1 MGGKSLL
8 RGSPHPPAVPRD
20 SDVQSWKLEDN
31 FKLTRVGVTNL
42 MKPVSIMR
50 PSGAVVLVPTI
61 DVFVDLP
68 AELKGSHLSRNV
80 EALAEC
86 VEGSFCETATSL
98 EEVCARMAR
107 ELLKRHG
114 YASVAEVHA
123 RADYFLERE
132 IYNGRTSL
140 ERYKLI
146 ARAIAHR
153 GPPVDVRKLIG
164 VEVAGMSACPCA
176 MEGVRELL
184 IKQHPE
190 QRRFLESIPVMSH
203 NQRNIATLIIEA
215 SEDAKVEANDLI
227 GIVEGRGVSAPTKE
241 LLKRE
246 DEAHLVMDAHGNPKF
261 VEDIVRDI
269 LRAVVERYRDLPDT
283 TEVIVRS
290 ESKESIHK
298 HNAFAERV
306 TTLGELRA

>member
-1 MGGKSLL
+1 M
-8 RGSPHPPAVPRD
+8 PRD
-20 SDVQSWKLEDN
+20 TDVQSWKLEGN

-42 MKPVSIMR
+42 MKPVSVIR
-50 PSGAVVLVPTI
+50 PAGAVVLLPTI

-86 VEGSFCETATSL
+86 VEGSVCETATSL
-98 EEVCARMAR
+98 EDVCARMAR
-107 ELLKRHG
+107 ELLKRHD
-114 YASVAEVHA
+114 YASIAEVHA

-132 IYNGRTSL
+132 IYNGRKSL

-153 GPPVDVRKLIG
+153 GPPVEVRKLIG

-176 MEGVRELL
+176 MEGVRERL
-184 IKQHPE
+184 IKEHPE
-190 QRRFLESIPVMSH
+190 HQKFLESIPVMSH

-227 GIVEGRGVSAPTKE
+227 DIVERRGVSAPTKE

-246 DEAHLVMDAHGNPKF
+246 DEAHLVMDAHSNPKF

-269 LRAVVERYRDLPDT
+269 LKAVVERYAGLPDT

-306 TTLGELRA
+306 TTLGELKA

>member
-1 MGGKSLL
+1 
-8 RGSPHPPAVPRD
+8 VPRD
-20 SDVQSWKLEDN
+20 TDVQSWKLEGN

-42 MKPVSIMR
+42 MKPVSVIR
-50 PSGAVVLVPTI
+50 PAGAVVLLPTI

-86 VEGSFCETATSL
+86 VEGSVCETATSL
-98 EEVCARMAR
+98 EDVCARMAR
-107 ELLKRHG
+107 ELLKRHD
-114 YASVAEVHA
+114 YASIAEVHA

-132 IYNGRTSL
+132 IYNGRKSL

-153 GPPVDVRKLIG
+153 GPPVEVRKLIG

-176 MEGVRELL
+176 MEGVRERL
-184 IKQHPE
+184 IKEHPE
-190 QRRFLESIPVMSH
+190 HQKFLESIPVMSH

-227 GIVEGRGVSAPTKE
+227 DIVERRGVSAPTKE

-246 DEAHLVMDAHGNPKF
+246 DEAHLVMDAHSNPKF

-269 LRAVVERYRDLPDT
+269 LKAVVERYAGLPDT

-306 TTLGELRA
+306 TTLGELKA